1 MRFKAGVLALLLAV
15 AILAAGCGSKK
26 TASSPAASGSTTT
39 TAAAATTAAT
49 TTAATTTS
57 SSGAGTG
64 GSASSTVNTHS
75 FASVKNCA
83 QLAGVGAKFSQAM
96 AAASANGTTSLT
108 QVATAYKSLAGEA
121 PSAIRSDFETLATAF
136 QNYAK
141 AVQKAGYAPGKVP
154 TASQIAALALASK
167 SFAAPNLKTAEQHLA
182 SWASK
187 NCHG

>member
-1 MRFKAGVLALLLAV
+1 MRFKAGSLALLLAV

-26 TASSPAASGSTTT
+26 TASNAAATGNTTT
-39 TAAAATTAAT
+39 TAAA
-49 TTAATTTS
+49 TTTS
-57 SSGAGTG
+57 SGNGAGA
-64 GSASSTVNTHS
+64 GSSSSSTVNTHS
-75 FASVKNCA
+75 FASVQNCA
-83 QLAGVGAKFSQAM
+83 QLAGVGEKFSQAM
-96 AAASANGTTSLT
+96 AAATAKGTTSLT

-121 PSAIRSDFETLATAF
+121 PSAIRADFETIATAF
-136 QNYAK
+136 QNYAN

-167 SFAAPNLKTAEQHLA
+167 SFSAPNLKNAEEHLT

>member
-1 MRFKAGVLALLLAV
+1 MRFKAGSPLLLLAV
-15 AILAAGCGSKK
+15 ASLAAGCGSKK
-26 TASSPAASGSTTT
+26 TASNAAASGTTTT
-39 TAAAATTAAT
+39 TAAATTA
-49 TTAATTTS
+49 AATTTS
-57 SSGAGTG
+57 SGSGAGTG
-64 GSASSTVNTHS
+64 SGGSSSVNTHS

-136 QNYAK
+136 QNYAN

-167 SFAAPNLKTAEQHLA
+167 SFSASNIKNAEEHLT